1 MNISPDDAAISAP
14 RIVRLARP
22 ARARP
27 LGETGAYGVRRVA
40 CRRLSFGLGRIPP
53 APLDIFRAVFH
64 RGVSFRRFI
73 RLSASPD
80 PFSFS
85 GVPSFL

>member
-1 MNISPDDAAISAP
+1 MNVSPDYAAISAP
-14 RIVRLARP
+14 RILRLARP
-22 ARARP
+22 ARRVLP
-27 LGETGAYGVRRVA
+27 LAMLFGA
-40 CRRLSFGLGRIPP
+40 SLGTP

>member
-1 MNISPDDAAISAP
+1 MNVSPDDAAISAP
-14 RIVRLARP
+14 RILRRDACRITHFP
-22 ARARP
+22 A
-27 LGETGAYGVRRVA
+27 GSGVRRVA